1 MKKHLH
7 GDVQLRDIS
16 ADFACL
22 ALQGPNARAVLE
34 KIAETDV
41 TAEGFAFGSGR
52 YAKVAGVEVWLQR
65 LSYVG
70 ELGWEIFVPAGDTCK
85 VFAEMQQAGAQFD
98 IRNVGL
104 HAVNSLRL
112 EKGFRHWGH
121 DIGSGDN
128 LMQAGLSFAA
138 KPDAGDFIGRAAFLQ
153 AKEAGLP
160 GRRLVQFK
168 LDDPEPLLYHN
179 EPIVMDGNIVG
190 YLSSGMY
197 GHSLGAAIGMG
208 YVEAPDLTAK
218 RIGEASFEIEVAKER
233 FSAQAS
239 LRAFYDPSSSRMKT

>member
-1 MKKHLH
+1 M
-7 GDVQLRDIS
+7 
-16 ADFACL
+16 
-22 ALQGPNARAVLE
+22 
-34 KIAETDV
+34 
-41 TAEGFAFGSGR
+41 
-52 YAKVAGVEVWLQR
+52 
-65 LSYVG
+65 
-70 ELGWEIFVPAGDTCK
+70 PAGETCK
-85 VFAEMQQAGAQFD
+85 VFAALQLAGAEFD
-98 IRNVGL
+98 IQNVGL

-121 DIGSGDN
+121 DIGAGDN
-128 LMQAGLSFAA
+128 LIEAGLSFAA

-153 AKEAGLP
+153 AKESGLP
-160 GRRLVQFK
+160 GRRMVQFK

-179 EPIVMDGNIVG
+179 EPIIMDGNIVG

-197 GHSLGAAIGMG
+197 GHSVGAAIGMG
-208 YVEAPDLTAK
+208 YVEAPDLTAA